1 MSADVVL
8 KEKAVVTFNCF
19 FNQIVCSLKEQ
30 SKATSSLVIFMLLDF
45 LSNSAASRD
54 LSKSSV
60 GVPEVG
66 ICLKGGGTYSSLPV
80 KWGLKRYAL
89 RNQQV
94 GIGMHSERNN

>member
-60 GVPEVG
+60 GVPGVG
-66 ICLKGGGTYSSLPV
+66 ICLNGGVPTVAYLYNGV
-80 KWGLKRYAL
+80 
-89 RNQQV
+89 
-94 GIGMHSERNN
+94 